1 MLPGLSM
8 FITCRHATAAC
19 QPPFGAPAKSA
30 AGETKTG
37 RRGRNRRQRRGLRT
51 LCLYLPPRKVA
62 QMCRSVPIRSI
73 EITTVEEPA
82 ATPHTPTAH
91 PQMHAAAG
99 VGLGCGG
106 NRRQQ
111 GARRTVPLAHELLVG
126 DLAAEG
132 LHERLDVQRRRLFVR
147 QLAHHRD
154 LHHAQLQRQE
164 TRAQAPRRRARRGA
178 GVTQDLR
185 PSARVGVRAPYHVAD
200 DHARRVHQADLDT
213 EIAD

>member
-30 AGETKTG
+30 AGETKKG

-91 PQMHAAAG
+91 PQMHAGSRQVSASGAG
-99 VGLGCGG
+99 GIGG
-106 NRRQQ
+106 SR
-111 GARRTVPLAHELLVG
+111 G
-126 DLAAEG
+126 
-132 LHERLDVQRRRLFVR
+132 
-147 QLAHHRD
+147 
-154 LHHAQLQRQE
+154 
-164 TRAQAPRRRARRGA
+164 RGA
-178 GVTQDLR
+178 PFRSRT
-185 PSARVGVRAPYHVAD
+185 SFS
-200 DHARRVHQADLDT
+200 
-213 EIAD
+213 